1 MSLQVW
7 LPLNGNL
14 NNQGLSNI
22 IMNSNA
28 ITYTDG
34 KLGKAATFSSSYIGI
49 TNTPLTGS
57 INELSFSFWM
67 KTSTPSNTMCVYNGR
82 TTVGG
87 AIALFTINGTF
98 RFDDNSQHSLSYT
111 IPSNNWEHYCITRD
125 NTNIKLYVNG
135 ALKYTT
141 TSSGAGCSTTA
152 TKATIGAS
160 SVNTTTGSGNTLT
173 GQLNDF
179 RIYDHCLSA
188 KEVKEISKGL
198 VLHYQL
204 KGFGQPNLINKVEL
218 YTNSTKLTRTASKS
232 DDYIHTSMTVNLT
245 ANTTYTISFYTTGAM
260 PNQVELGLMFQ
271 NGYNYYK
278 FMNGSYHYKIRDD
291 LYYHNEPFT
300 VANTGSY
307 TIRCDWNISGETHSF
322 WNFKIE
328 EGSKATPW
336 CPNSADLLY
345 SSLGFNSNIE
355 PDCSGFGNN
364 GIKTGSITVNS
375 DSARYNTSYQFIES
389 SSSYIKNTN
398 FNTICNSLTIAY
410 WIKVNPTISSQHFL
424 MGTFNNWTANGIGIW
439 RDTGS
444 VDYSYLIRVGEASNY
459 SSWVKPSLT
468 ANVWTH
474 IALVYNGTAL
484 ITYKNGI
491 EIGRN
496 TYGANGTVSNP
507 VMYLGNS
514 MFNGTPNSETDSA
527 KVSDFRFYATALS
540 VDDIKELYNVPIMID
555 KSGNMYSYEY
565 QEV

>member
-67 KTSTPSNTMCVYNGR
+67 KTSTPSNTMCIYNGR

-87 AIALFTINGTF
+87 AIALFAVNGTF
-98 RFDDNSQHSLSYT
+98 RFDDNSQHSLNYT

-125 NTNIKLYVNG
+125 NINIKLYVNG

-160 SVNTTTGSGNTLT
+160 SVNTTIGSGNTLT

-204 KGFGQPNLINKVEL
+204 KGFGQPNLINKAEL

-232 DDYIHTSMTVNLT
+232 DDYIHTSMTVNLA

-278 FMNGSYHYKIRDD
+278 FMGGSYHYKISDS

-336 CPNSADLLY
+336 CPNSADSLY
-345 SSLGFNSNIE
+345 SSLGYNSTTE
-355 PDCSGFGNN
+355 PDCSGFNNNGTKSGSIISDSNSPRYNSCYKIGSTSTKIKLPALPYSAFGNSYTFSWWEYNTTTNNMPWGFSDGNRLNLYHTGNLCWNTGDSGNN
-364 GIKTGSITVNS
+364 PFKNSSGTVIPNTKLCDSKWHHCAIVGNGSTTILYIDGIETGKATTYKALTGTQI
-375 DSARYNTSYQFIES
+375 
-389 SSSYIKNTN
+389 YISGWDTG
-398 FNTICNSLTIAY
+398 TQY
-410 WIKVNPTISSQHFL
+410 
-424 MGTFNNWTANGIGIW
+424 TFN
-439 RDTGS
+439 GS
-444 VDYSYLIRVGEASNY
+444 KL
-459 SSWVKPSLT
+459 
-468 ANVWTH
+468 
-474 IALVYNGTAL
+474 
-484 ITYKNGI
+484 
-491 EIGRN
+491 
-496 TYGANGTVSNP
+496 
-507 VMYLGNS
+507 
-514 MFNGTPNSETDSA
+514 
-527 KVSDFRFYATALS
+527 SDFRIYATALS
-540 VDDIKELYNVPIMID
+540 AADVLELYNVPIMID

>member
-7 LPLNGNL
+7 LPLNGNV
-14 NNQGLSNI
+14 NNQGLSNV

-49 TNTPLTGS
+49 TNIPLTGS

-67 KTSTPSNTMCVYNGR
+67 KTSTPSNTMCIYNGR
-82 TTVGG
+82 TTIGG

-141 TSSGAGCSTTA
+141 TSSGAGCNTTA

-179 RIYDHCLSA
+179 RIYDHCLST

-204 KGFGQPNLINKVEL
+204 KGFGQPNLINKAEL

-245 ANTTYTISFYTTGAM
+245 ANTTYTISFYTTGVM
-260 PNQVELGLMFQ
+260 PNQIELGLMFQ

-278 FMNGSYHYKIRDD
+278 FMNGSYHYKISDS

-300 VANTGSY
+300 ITNTGSY

-336 CPNSADLLY
+336 CPNSADSLY
-345 SSLGFNSNIE
+345 SSLGFNSTIE

-364 GIKTGSITVNS
+364 GIKTGSITVSS

-389 SSSYIKNTN
+389 SSGYIKNTN
-398 FNTICNSLTIAY
+398 FNTVCNSLTIAY

-540 VDDIKELYNVPIMID
+540 AGDIKELYNSPVSID
-555 KSGNMYSYEY
+555 KSGNMYAYEY

>member
-22 IMNSNA
+22 IINSNA

-67 KTSTPSNTMCVYNGR
+67 KTSTPSNTMCIYNGR

-152 TKATIGAS
+152 TKATIGSS
-160 SVNTTTGSGNTLT
+160 SVNTTTGSGTTLI

-204 KGFGQPNLINKVEL
+204 KGFGQPNLINKAEL

-232 DDYIHTSMTVNLT
+232 DDYIHTSMTINLT

-278 FMNGSYHYKIRDD
+278 FMNGSYHYKISDN

-328 EGSKATPW
+328 EGSKVTPW
-336 CPNSADLLY
+336 CPNSADSLY

-355 PDCSGFGNN
+355 SDCSGFGNN
-364 GIKTGSITVNS
+364 GTKSGSIIS
-375 DSARYNTSYQFIES
+375 DSNSPRYNSCYKIGSISTKIKLPALSYSAFGNSYTFSWWEYNTTTNNMPWGFSDGNRLNLYHTGNLCWNTGDSGNNPFKNSSGTAIPNTKLCDSKWHHCAIVGNGSTTILYIDGIEAGKATAYKALTGTQI
-389 SSSYIKNTN
+389 YISGWDTG
-398 FNTICNSLTIAY
+398 TQY
-410 WIKVNPTISSQHFL
+410 
-424 MGTFNNWTANGIGIW
+424 TFN
-439 RDTGS
+439 GS
-444 VDYSYLIRVGEASNY
+444 KL
-459 SSWVKPSLT
+459 
-468 ANVWTH
+468 
-474 IALVYNGTAL
+474 
-484 ITYKNGI
+484 
-491 EIGRN
+491 
-496 TYGANGTVSNP
+496 
-507 VMYLGNS
+507 
-514 MFNGTPNSETDSA
+514 
-527 KVSDFRFYATALS
+527 SDFRIYATALS
-540 VDDIKELYNVPIMID
+540 ATDVLELYNSSVLID
-555 KSGNMYSYEY
+555 KSGNLFVYEFM
-565 QEV
+565 EV

>member
-22 IMNSNA
+22 IINSNA

-67 KTSTPSNTMCVYNGR
+67 KTSTPSNTMCIYNGR
-82 TTVGG
+82 TTVDG

-98 RFDDNSQHSLSYT
+98 RFDDNSQHSLNYT
-111 IPSNNWEHYCITRD
+111 IPANNWEHYCITRD

-141 TSSGAGCSTTA
+141 TSSGAGCNTTA

-204 KGFGQPNLINKVEL
+204 KGFGQPNLINKAEL

-260 PNQVELGLMFQ
+260 PNQIELGLMFQ

-278 FMNGSYHYKIRDD
+278 FTNGSYHHKISDS

-300 VANTGSY
+300 VVNTGSY

-336 CPNSADLLY
+336 CPNSADSLY

-364 GIKTGSITVNS
+364 GIKTGSIISNS
-375 DSARYNTSYQFIES
+375 NSPRY
-389 SSSYIKNTN
+389 SSSYK
-398 FNTICNSLTIAY
+398 FNTGIDYIKSAFTLSMPELSCSFWVKPNSSNGGYSIIASNYNNPPSGFWLAINTEGSGVWFYNGTYVQGASLLTNDV
-410 WIKVNPTISSQHFL
+410 WHHCVF
-424 MGTFNNWTANGIGIW
+424 TFKNGIGTW
-439 RDTGS
+439 Y
-444 VDYSYLIRVGEASNY
+444 V
-459 SSWVKPSLT
+459 
-468 ANVWTH
+468 
-474 IALVYNGTAL
+474 NGTSVISTDISSRGKSL
-484 ITYKNGI
+484 SIN
-491 EIGRN
+491 N
-496 TYGANGTVSNP
+496 LTV
-507 VMYLGNS
+507 GNS
-514 MFNGTPNSETDSA
+514 YTGTSWNT
-527 KVSDFRFYATALS
+527 KNYGHISDFRLYATALS
-540 VDDIKELYNVPIMID
+540 ANDIKELYNSSISID
-555 KSGNMYSYEY
+555 KLGNMYAYEY

>member
-7 LPLNGNL
+7 LPLNGNI

-22 IMNSNA
+22 IINSNA
-28 ITYTDG
+28 VTHTDG

-67 KTSTPSNTMCVYNGR
+67 KTSTPSNTMCIYNGR

-152 TKATIGAS
+152 TKATIGSS

-204 KGFGQPNLINKVEL
+204 KGFGQPNLINKAEL

-245 ANTTYTISFYTTGAM
+245 ANITYTISFYTTGAM

-278 FMNGSYHYKIRDD
+278 FMNGSYHYKISDS

-307 TIRCDWNISGETHSF
+307 TVRCDWNVSGETHSF

-336 CPNSADLLY
+336 CPNSADSLY

-355 PDCSGFGNN
+355 PDCSGFNNN
-364 GIKTGSITVNS
+364 GIKTGSIIVNS

-389 SSSYIKNTN
+389 SSGYIKNTN
-398 FNTICNSLTIAY
+398 FNTVCNSLTIAY

-459 SSWVKPSLT
+459 SGWVKPGLT

-514 MFNGTPNSETDSA
+514 MFNGIPNSETDSA
-527 KVSDFRFYATALS
+527 KVSDFRFYTTALS
-540 VDDIKELYNVPIMID
+540 ADDIKELYNAPVMID
-555 KSGNMYSYEY
+555 KSGNIYAYEY